1 MFAKWV
7 DFFLWYCYL
16 YCMDTNQNLNSYN
29 VDFRKNA
36 ETAIKSAYSQ
46 SIITRTDALL
56 LWDAKVIGMSQADCL
71 AAHGLTDR
79 RTMVLRRNLAWTKV
93 RNHML
98 P

>member
-1 MFAKWV
+1 
-7 DFFLWYCYL
+7 
-16 YCMDTNQNLNSYN
+16 MDTNQNLNSYN

-71 AAHGLTDR
+71 AAQRACLLPGAES
-79 RTMVLRRNLAWTKV
+79 AWA
-93 RNHML
+93 RCADSPCSCYHAR
-98 P
+98 